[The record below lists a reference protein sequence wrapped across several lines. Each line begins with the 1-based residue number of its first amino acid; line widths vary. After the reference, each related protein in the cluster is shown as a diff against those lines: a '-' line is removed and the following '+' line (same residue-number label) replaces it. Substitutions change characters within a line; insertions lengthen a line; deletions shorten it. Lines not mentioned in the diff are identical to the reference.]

1 MHELSICQALIEQV
15 IQIADEHHAVRV
27 TGIYLTI
34 GPLSGVEPHLLE
46 QAFPFAAVETVAEG
60 ARLAID
66 KSPVRVYC
74 SRCGK
79 ETIVAANK
87 LLCGE
92 CGTWQTELTAGDEMI
107 LQRVELENRSEE
119 PALATN

>member
-15 IQIADEHHAVRV
+15 VQIADEHHAVRV
-27 TGIYLTI
+27 TDIYLTI

-46 QAFPFAAVETVAEG
+46 QAFPFAAVDTVAEK
-60 ARLAID
+60 ARLTID
-66 KSPVRVYC
+66 KSPVKVYC
-74 SRCGK
+74 EDCGK

-92 CGTWQTELTAGDEMI
+92 CGTWQTELIGGDEMI
-107 LQRVELENRSEE
+107 LQRVELENQCEG
-119 PALATN
+119 

>member
-15 IQIADEHHAVRV
+15 EQLASEHNAVKV
-27 TGIYLTI
+27 TDIYLTI
-34 GPLSGVEPHLLE
+34 GPLSGVEPHLL
-46 QAFPFAAVETVAEG
+46 QRAFPLAAAGTIAEN
-60 ARLAID
+60 AQLTID

-74 SRCGK
+74 ERCGK

-92 CGTWQTELTAGDEMI
+92 CGTWQTELRGGDEMI
-107 LQRVELENRSEE
+107 LQRVELESRTENSEG
-119 PALATN
+119 

>member
-15 IQIADEHHAVRV
+15 VQLADEHQAVSV
-27 TGIYLTI
+27 TDIYLTI

-46 QAFPFAAVETVAEG
+46 QAFPFAAAGTVAEN
-60 ARLAID
+60 AQLTID
-66 KSPVRVYC
+66 KSPVKVYC
-74 SRCGK
+74 HSCGK

-92 CGTWQTELTAGDEMI
+92 CGTWQTELRGGDEMI
-107 LQRVELENRSEE
+107 LQRVELENRTE
-119 PALATN
+119 T

>member
-15 IQIADEHHAVRV
+15 IQIADEHHALRV
-27 TGIYLTI
+27 TDIYLTI

-46 QAFPFAAVETVAEG
+46 QAFPFAAVDTVAQN
-60 ARLAID
+60 ARLVID

-74 SRCGK
+74 SSCGK
-79 ETIVAANK
+79 KSIVAANK

-92 CGTWQTELTAGDEMI
+92 CGTWQTELIGGDEMI
-107 LQRVELENRSEE
+107 LQRVELENSSE
-119 PALATN
+119 

>member
-15 IQIADEHHAVRV
+15 VQIADEHHAIRV
-27 TGIYLTI
+27 TDIYLTI

-46 QAFPFAAVETVAEG
+46 QAFPFAAVDTIAEK
-60 ARLAID
+60 ARLTID
-66 KSPVRVYC
+66 KSPVKVYC
-74 SRCGK
+74 ESCGK

-92 CGTWQTELTAGDEMI
+92 CGTWQTELIGGDEMI
-107 LQRVELENRSEE
+107 LQRVELENRTEG
-119 PALATN
+119 

>member
-15 IQIADEHHAVRV
+15 EQIAEEHHAIRV
-27 TGIYLTI
+27 TDIYLTI

-46 QAFPFAAVETVAEG
+46 QAFPFAAVGTVAEN
-60 ARLAID
+60 AQLAID
-66 KSPVRVYC
+66 KSPIKVYC
-74 SRCGK
+74 DSCGK

-92 CGTWQTELTAGDEMI
+92 CGTWQTELRSGDEMI
-107 LQRVELENRSEE
+107 LQRVELENKAEE
-119 PALATN
+119 QAI